1 MLLLW
6 TGIDEIS
13 EDVYKD
19 EEHSDSDDSDKSDSS
34 DSEYASDNDQKPKSN
49 EDSAAEDKTE
59 KEVSKKKA
67 KLPSPAG
74 EDKDSSTESSGT
86 SSSLTKGEIVQKVAS
101 GVSQAKEKP
110 AAEQDKEVVKAAPA
124 SPGTRDRSKVTEEA
138 KKPVDVD
145 MDSDSER
152 ELVIDL
158 GEEPGGR
165 ERKRRRKDSAAVTAL
180 REPAASKTEGELL
193 PELQYPETNIHMFS
207 QSGFPRVLEKP
218 GKLWNF
224 ESWKWPGNW

>member
-1 MLLLW
+1 M
-6 TGIDEIS
+6 
-13 EDVYKD
+13 YKD

-34 DSEYASDNDQKPKSN
+34 DSEYASDNDQKPKSTK
-49 EDSAAEDKTE
+49 DSAADEKTE
-59 KEVSKKKA
+59 KELSKKKP
-67 KLPSPAG
+67 KPPSPAG

-86 SSSLTKGEIVQKVAS
+86 SSSLTKGEIVQKVGS

-110 AAEQDKEVVKAAPA
+110 AVESDKEVPKLAPA
-124 SPGTRDRSKVTEEA
+124 SPSTRDKTKVTEEA
-138 KKPVDVD
+138 RQPVSVDVD

-180 REPAASKTEGELL
+180 KEPAASKTEGELL
-193 PELQYPETNIHMFS
+193 PELFLHQHNIQRLM
-207 QSGFPRVLEKP
+207 
-218 GKLWNF
+218 
-224 ESWKWPGNW
+224 

>member
-1 MLLLW
+1 M
-6 TGIDEIS
+6 
-13 EDVYKD
+13 YKD

-34 DSEYASDNDQKPKSN
+34 DSEYASDNDQKPKSTK
-49 EDSAAEDKTE
+49 DSAADEKTE
-59 KEVSKKKA
+59 KELSKKKP

-86 SSSLTKGEIVQKVAS
+86 SSSATKSEIVQKVGS
-101 GVSQAKEKP
+101 GVCQAKEKP
-110 AAEQDKEVVKAAPA
+110 AAESDKEVLKGAPV
-124 SPGTRDRSKVTEEA
+124 SPGTRDKSKVTEEA
-138 KKPVDVD
+138 RQPVSVDVD

-180 REPAASKTEGELL
+180 KEPAACKTEGELPL
-193 PELQYPETNIHMFS
+193 RLSVKPRQVYSKRVCLKAFS
-207 QSGFPRVLEKP
+207 LK
-218 GKLWNF
+218 
-224 ESWKWPGNW
+224 

>member
-1 MLLLW
+1 MMWKKVTIPKKPCYLLYLLQ

-34 DSEYASDNDQKPKSN
+34 DSEYNSDNDQKPKSTK
-49 EDSAAEDKTE
+49 DSAADEKTE
-59 KEVSKKKA
+59 KELSKKKP
-67 KLPSPAG
+67 KPPSPAG

-86 SSSLTKGEIVQKVAS
+86 SSSLTKGEIVQKVGS
-101 GVSQAKEKP
+101 GVCQAKEKP
-110 AAEQDKEVVKAAPA
+110 AAELDKEVLKAAPA
-124 SPGTRDRSKVTEEA
+124 SPSTRDKAKVTEEA
-138 KKPVDVD
+138 RQPVSVDVD

-180 REPAASKTEGELL
+180 KEPTASKTEGELL
-193 PELQYPETNIHMFS
+193 SELHQHNI
-207 QSGFPRVLEKP
+207 Q
-218 GKLWNF
+218 KL
-224 ESWKWPGNW
+224 K